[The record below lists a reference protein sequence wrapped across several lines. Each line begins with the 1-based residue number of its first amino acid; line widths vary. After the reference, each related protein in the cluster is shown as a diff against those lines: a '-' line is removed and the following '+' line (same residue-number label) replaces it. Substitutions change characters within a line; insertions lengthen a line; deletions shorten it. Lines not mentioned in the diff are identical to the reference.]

1 MKLKIGVIFGGKSV
15 EHEVSIISANQAINN
30 IDKEKYDIVPIY
42 ISKEK
47 ELYTGQN
54 LLKIENYKDLEQIKK
69 KSKKVTI
76 CKINNEFCLLS
87 LTGIRKVVDKI
98 DIAFPIVHG
107 SGVEDGTLAG
117 YLDTI
122 GIPYV
127 GSKVLGSSLGQD
139 KVVQKYMFQ

>member
-87 LTGIRKVVDKI
+87 LTGLRKVIEKI
-98 DIAFPIVHG
+98 DVAFPIVHG
-107 SGVEDGTLAG
+107 QGVEDGTFILMDA
-117 YLDTI
+117 
-122 GIPYV
+122 
-127 GSKVLGSSLGQD
+127 VL
-139 KVVQKYMFQ
+139 